1 MTGRDKL
8 KEKGAHLLPVSQLS
22 SKDQELLVQ
31 ATQCVKKFAPKGQKK
46 MKRGDNGHVTA
57 LKISDARPDE
67 MLVSY
72 SGDDIY
78 SFDLL
83 RDANDEDGKSSKGSK
98 RFISAQKSC
107 TAADL
112 DLSY

>member
-22 SKDQELLVQ
+22 SNDQELLAQ
-31 ATQCVKKFAPKGQKK
+31 ATQCVRKFAPKGQKR
-46 MKRGDNGHVTA
+46 MKRGDNGHITA

-83 RDANDEDGKSSKGSK
+83 RDANDDDGE
-98 RFISAQKSC
+98 SATQQLLC
-107 TAADL
+107 
-112 DLSY
+112 